1 MTPFLA
7 ARDALLA
14 NDSAELERLLSADP
28 GLAQQR
34 HDGVEVPYNG
44 YFFAA
49 TLLHH
54 VAGNPT
60 IRATPPAGV
69 PLARVLLRHGADI
82 DALTRAGP
90 DQPTDIG
97 WTTLGL
103 AATSGLPGATAL
115 MDALLEA
122 GADVDAPNGGALR
135 GALYYQQQDCAAH
148 LVARGARVDLA
159 CAAGLGRLDLIE
171 AMLATGVANL
181 PSLPRLV
188 HYSQVPLPDPV
199 CGEDLLAVALAMAA
213 QHGQVAVIERLL
225 ATGLPVDVKPH
236 YDHRGTALHYAV
248 LGDQPV
254 AITALL
260 RHGADPTLTDATY
273 ASTPAGWARHL
284 GRMAALDAL
293 PREV

>member
-1 MTPFLA
+1 MPTFLA

-14 NDSAELERLLSADP
+14 NDLAELERLLSADP
-28 GLAQQR
+28 GLVHQR
-34 HDGVEVPYNG
+34 HDGIAVPYNG

-60 IRATPPAGV
+60 IRDVPPDGV
-69 PLARVLLRHGADI
+69 PLARLLLRYGAEVN
-82 DALTRAGP
+82 ALTRAGP

-103 AATSGLPGATAL
+103 VATSGLPGAMAL
-115 MDALLEA
+115 MDVLLEA

-135 GALYYQQQDCAAH
+135 GALYYHQRDCAAA
-148 LVARGARVDLA
+148 LVAHGARVDLA

-171 AMLATGVANL
+171 AMLAHGVEAL
-181 PSLPRLV
+181 PTLPRLA
-188 HYSQVPLPDPV
+188 HYSQVPLPEPV
-199 CGEDLLAVALAMAA
+199 RGEDLMAVALAMAA

-225 ATGLPVDVKPH
+225 ATGIAVDVRPH
-236 YDHRGTALHYAV
+236 YDHRGTAMHYAA
-248 LGDQPV
+248 LGDQPA
-254 AITALL
+254 AITVLL

-273 ASTPAGWARHL
+273 ASTPAGWARHM
-284 GRMAALDAL
+284 GRVAALAAL
-293 PREV
+293 PNRE